1 MSTKE
6 KATEKKDVTMF
17 EVSVTKPIHVTE
29 MKALSE
35 DIFSTIVKAINEN
48 KLQISKTDVYDELS
62 FTDKEAHAVMH
73 QDLRGTKKVYLLQD
87 NGDILFFR
95 VPWGPGIQYRDQW
108 HIKFD
113 SKDQKLKMIQE
124 PVDPDWQYIP
134 DNGVS
139 DAEIQSI
146 DTASISM

>member
-6 KATEKKDVTMF
+6 KATKKATML
-17 EVSVTKPIHVTE
+17 EVSVTKPIHIETA
-29 MKALSE
+29 KALSE
-35 DIFSTIVKAINEN
+35 DIFTSIVKAINEN
-48 KLQISKTDVYDELS
+48 KLQISKTDKFDNLS
-62 FTDKEAHAVMH
+62 FPGIAHAVMNPE
-73 QDLRGTKKVYLLQD
+73 LRGTKKIYLLQRD

-95 VPWGPGIQYRDQW
+95 VPWGKGVEYRDQW

-124 PVDPDWQYIP
+124 PADPDWQYIP

-139 DAEIQSI
+139 DAEIQAI
-146 DTASISM
+146 DTSTIAM